1 MYSLCIEKTLE
12 GFDFAWEL
20 WVYEV
25 VWFPNV
31 VPDVDNT
38 VQDCAME
45 SAWVCN
51 VRLWCFEFPLKY
63 PGLDG
68 C

>member
-31 VPDVDNT
+31 VSDVDNT
-38 VQDCAME
+38 IQDCAME
-45 SAWVCN
+45 SAWVCDIW
-51 VRLWCFEFPLKY
+51 LWCSKFPLEY
-63 PGLDG
+63 LALDG

>member
-12 GFDFAWEL
+12 GFDFTWEL

-25 VWFPNV
+25 VWFSDV

-45 SAWVCN
+45 STWVRD
-51 VRLWCFEFPLKY
+51 VWLWCFKFLLEY
-63 PGLDG
+63 PALDG